1 MTMNKKTLF
10 LFRRDLRLDDNTGLI
25 QSLINSE
32 TVIPCFIYDIN
43 LIKNSKVQN
52 YRWDFLNQ
60 SLNDLNDQ
68 LELKKS
74 NLQIFIGNPSEIIK
88 KIICDQKIDSVFCN
102 IDFSEYSKKRDE
114 KIFNVC
120 QKHDVSFHGY
130 LDFLLLNPN
139 EIKTN
144 ELKPYTIYSHFFKK
158 AKQYPI
164 RKILKNSFH
173 NYSNEPISD
182 EKIQKSSIKDIKIPG
197 GRHEGLKIL
206 KNLKNF
212 KNYSNS
218 RDFPSQ
224 ETTKISPHNKFGTV
238 SIREVIFEIQ
248 NTLGKDHVLINQ
260 IYWREFFNHI
270 LFHFPYSRNKS
281 FKKKFENISWSKDQ
295 NKFQAWKDAQTG
307 FPIIDAGM
315 RELNSTGFMHNR
327 LRMIVASF
335 LTKDLHIDWRLGE
348 RYFADKLIDYD
359 PAVNN
364 GNWQWAASTG
374 CDAVPYFRIFNPWRQ
389 QEKFD
394 QKCTYIKNWIPELQE
409 FSPKQIHNFWKV
421 HPTESDYPKP
431 IVDHKEEAKKS
442 KEIFQK
448 V

>member
-1 MTMNKKTLF
+1 MNKKSLF
-10 LFRRDLRLDDNTGLI
+10 LFRRDLRLEDNTGLI
-25 QSLINSE
+25 QSLANSE
-32 TVIPCFIYDIN
+32 EVIPCFIYDSN
-43 LIKNSKVQN
+43 LLKNSKLQKH
-52 YRWDFLNQ
+52 RWDFLNQ
-60 SLNDLNDQ
+60 SLRDLNVH
-68 LELKKS
+68 LKSKKS
-74 NLQIFIGNPSEIIK
+74 PLQIFTGNPSEIIR
-88 KIICDQKIDSVFCN
+88 KIISNQEIDSVFCN
-102 IDFSEYSKKRDE
+102 IDFSEYSKNRDKR
-114 KIFNVC
+114 IFEVC
-120 QKHDVSFHGY
+120 QKYGVSFNGY
-130 LDFLLLNPN
+130 LDYLLLNPN

-144 ELKPYTIYSHFFKK
+144 DLKPYTIYSHFLKK

-173 NYSNEPISD
+173 NYSNESISD
-182 EKIQKSSIKDIKIPG
+182 EEIKELTTDDIKIPG
-197 GRHEGLKIL
+197 GRQEGLKIL

-212 KNYSNS
+212 QNYSNI

-224 ETTKISPHNKFGTV
+224 DTTQISPHNKFGTI

-270 LFHFPYSRNKS
+270 LFHFPHVSAKS
-281 FKKKFENISWSKDQ
+281 FKKRFEKISWSKD
-295 NKFQAWKDAQTG
+295 KVKLQAWKNAKTG
-307 FPIIDAGM
+307 FPIVDAGM

-327 LRMIVASF
+327 VRMIVASF

-348 RYFADKLIDYD
+348 RYFAEKLIDYD

-389 QEKFD
+389 QERFD
-394 QKCTYIKNWIPELQE
+394 QKCIYIKNWIPELE
-409 FSPKQIHNFWKV
+409 DFSPKQIHNFWRF
-421 HPTESDYPKP
+421 HPEGLEYPKP
-431 IVDHKEEAKKS
+431 ILDHSEEAKKS
-442 KEIFQK
+442 KKIFQN